1 MARILIVDD
10 HPDARA
16 ALREILSWH
25 AFQVCGDAENG
36 KEAVEKVV
44 EMKPDIV
51 LLDINMP
58 VMNGIA
64 AAMEIR
70 RVAPATKI
78 VFLSV
83 HDGPGFRAG
92 TRPWADGF
100 VCKSEAGKELI
111 PTLERVAGRMAGDVH
126 NDARNDEHSDEREA
140 LRIGRS
146 SPS

>member
-1 MARILIVDD
+1 M
-10 HPDARA
+10 
-16 ALREILSWH
+16 REILSWH

-36 KEAVEKVV
+36 KEAVEKVA

-51 LLDINMP
+51 LMDINMP

-70 RVAPATKI
+70 RVAPSTKI

-92 TRPWADGF
+92 TKPWASGF

-111 PTLERVAGRMAGDVH
+111 PTLERVAGLTAAGQ
-126 NDARNDEHSDEREA
+126 NDEHNDKPNDEPGAQRTRRPSA
-140 LRIGRS
+140 L
-146 SPS
+146 